1 MDQEIRITGMPA
13 AGDPERCSFV
23 VSTPLFPDRSFFFA
37 NDEKAK
43 GSPLLERLFAIPGI
57 ESVLV
62 AHDTVTVVKSTPEP
76 WPEIGKRIGAAIRE
90 SLASDAPPV
99 AGEVLRDLPPE
110 AVLREVVQQLIDTEI
125 NPALGSHGG
134 YVELIDVKQ
143 NSLFM
148 RMGGGC
154 QGCGMAS
161 ATMRG
166 GIERRIREIAPAVG
180 EILDVTDHA
189 SGRNPYYGRA

>member
-1 MDQEIRITGMPA
+1 MESEIKITGMPA
-13 AGDPERCSFV
+13 SGEPERCSFV
-23 VSTPLFPDRSFFFA
+23 VSRPLFADRSFFFPNA
-37 NDEKAK
+37 EKAK
-43 GSPLLERLFAIPGI
+43 GSPLVERLFAIPGI

-76 WPEIGKRIGAAIRE
+76 WPAIGKQIGAIIRE
-90 SLASDAPPV
+90 TLATDAPPV
-99 AGEVLRDLPPE
+99 AVDVLRDIPPE
-110 AVLREVVQQLIDTEI
+110 AVLREVIQQLIDTEI

-134 YVELIDVKQ
+134 FVELIDVKE

-154 QGCGMAS
+154 QGCGMAN
-161 ATMRG
+161 ATLRG
-166 GIERRIREIAPAVG
+166 GIERRIREIIPAVG

-189 SGRNPYYGRA
+189 SGRNPYYGHA